1 MIMGHSKHE
10 LTQYKNSCCAPEEK
24 VCNIT
29 PLPLHRGHI
38 LLSSRWPLWRGLTA
52 EKTIKSSYFGA
63 RYNDTMIQCTSIIT
77 MCRKDHISMRF

>member
-24 VCNIT
+24 IVIQHTYLSTGATFFSPQAGSCGEVR
-29 PLPLHRGHI
+29 LQKRQSS
-38 LLSSRWPLWRGLTA
+38 LLTLGL
-52 EKTIKSSYFGA
+52 
-63 RYNDTMIQCTSIIT
+63 DTMIQCTSIIT